1 MVEGVI
7 EGGSSVSS
15 ISGTCSIS
23 WSSGS
28 GVGPDVDIDPE
39 PEVKSED
46 GLRTSI
52 DVEGFDDEAFLLLAA
67 FFSVSSCSQGEG
79 NALLIC
85 YVTRAANQQLSIS
98 VLLPSCHRGPPRPEL
113 TPEEN
118 PSLISSL
125 VILLPCSFSSFPT
138 NPLNSSFLSPSS
150 SSCFVISLTSTSL
163 HASSSGSDSDLEA
176 RVSLAEA

>member
-1 MVEGVI
+1 MGRRENAVVEGVI

-67 FFSVSSCSQGEG
+67 FFQS
-79 NALLIC
+79 
-85 YVTRAANQQLSIS
+85 
-98 VLLPSCHRGPPRPEL
+98 LPAPRGKA
-113 TPEEN
+113 TP
-118 PSLISSL
+118 
-125 VILLPCSFSSFPT
+125 C
-138 NPLNSSFLSPSS
+138 
-150 SSCFVISLTSTSL
+150 
-163 HASSSGSDSDLEA
+163 
-176 RVSLAEA
+176 